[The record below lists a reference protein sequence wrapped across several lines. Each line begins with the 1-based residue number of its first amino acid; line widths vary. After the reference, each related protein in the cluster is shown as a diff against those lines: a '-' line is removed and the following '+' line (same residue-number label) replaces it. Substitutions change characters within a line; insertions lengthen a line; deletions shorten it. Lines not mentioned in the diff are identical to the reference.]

1 MITGVILAG
10 GKSTRMGADKALVEL
25 DGVPLAS
32 HVAGTLRSFLTTV
45 VIVGRES
52 PIGDLDV
59 LPDRS
64 SGISGPLRGLAT
76 ALASV
81 KATSVFLVA
90 VDQPFMSPDTLK
102 RLAGLASPDR
112 AVVPVA
118 DGYRQVTTALYP
130 TSWAREAEQEAD
142 LQGSIQTLLDRMP
155 HRTVGPD
162 EWQSWGEDGR
172 SWFSVDTPQALAEG
186 IALYRTGSSD
196 E

>member
-1 MITGVILAG
+1 
-10 GKSTRMGADKALVEL
+10 MGTEKALVEL
-25 DGVPLAS
+25 DGAPLAA

-45 VIVGRES
+45 VLVGRQS
-52 PIGDLDV
+52 PIGDLAV

-64 SGISGPLRGLAT
+64 SGIAGPLRGLAT
-76 ALASV
+76 ALDCV
-81 KATSVFLVA
+81 KGSSVFLVA
-90 VDQPFMSPDTLK
+90 VDQPFMSADTLK

-130 TSWAREAEQEAD
+130 TSWARQAAQEAD

-155 HRTVGPD
+155 HRTVGPE
-162 EWQSWGEDGR
+162 EWRSWGEDGR
-172 SWFSVDTPQALAEG
+172 SWFSVDTPEALEDG
-186 IALYRTGSSD
+186 IALYGTAPTD

>member
-1 MITGVILAG
+1 
-10 GKSTRMGADKALVEL
+10 MGTDKALVEL
-25 DGVPLAS
+25 DGAPLAA

-45 VIVGRES
+45 VLVGRQS
-52 PIGDLDV
+52 PIGDIDV

-64 SGISGPLRGLAT
+64 SGIAGPLRGLAT
-76 ALASV
+76 ALDCV
-81 KATSVFLVA
+81 KASSVLLVA
-90 VDQPFMSPDTLK
+90 VDQPFMSANTLR
-102 RLAGLASPDR
+102 RLASLASPDR

-130 TSWAREAEQEAD
+130 TAWAREAAQEAD

-162 EWQSWGEDGR
+162 EWQSWDEDGR
-172 SWFSVDTPQALAEG
+172 SWFSVDTPQALEDG
-186 IALYRTGSSD
+186 IALYGTAPTD